1 MLRELERIA
10 FRSEKHNLGKIAFG
24 GMIVAGLMAGMA
36 VPTLAAEARGVLLRQ
51 EGAARVRIAN
61 CGASLCGTIV
71 WLKSTG
77 GSGRV
82 GQRVFFDMKP
92 DGSNTWAG
100 SAFNPEAGNT
110 YSGNLAV
117 NGNMLT
123 TTGCAL
129 GGLICKSM
137 NWSRVD

>member
-1 MLRELERIA
+1 MLD
-10 FRSEKHNLGKIAFG
+10 KIAWRG
-24 GMIVAGLMAGMA
+24 TIVVGLVSWLA
-36 VPTLAAEARGVLLRQ
+36 VPALADEAKGVWLRQ
-51 EGAARVRIAN
+51 EGAARVKIAS

-71 WLKSTG
+71 WLKETG
-77 GSGRV
+77 GLGRV
-82 GQRVFFDMKP
+82 GQRVFFGMKP
-92 DGSNTWAG
+92 SGSNTWAG
-100 SAFNPEAGNT
+100 SAFNPEDGNT

-117 NGNMLT
+117 SGKVLT